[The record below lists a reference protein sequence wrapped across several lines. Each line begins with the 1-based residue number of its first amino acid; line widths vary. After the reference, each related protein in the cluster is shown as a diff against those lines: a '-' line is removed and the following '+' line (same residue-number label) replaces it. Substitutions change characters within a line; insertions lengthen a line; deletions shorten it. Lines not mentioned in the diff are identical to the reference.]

1 MKTFSMTDKG
11 MTREMNQD
19 SVFTSEKPI
28 GNLPNLFVV
37 ADGMGGHKAGDYA
50 SKYAVEVL
58 LREIA
63 GDDGTEPPAIMQ
75 RAIEAA
81 NRELLAESATDPKFH
96 GMGTTI
102 VLAVIK
108 GSTLWTANV
117 GDSRLYLIDEQ
128 IQQVTRDHSL
138 VEEMVLKGELSKEEA
153 RVHRDKNIITRAVGV
168 VAYVQADI
176 YEQEL
181 PEGCRVLMCTDGL
194 SNMVADDEILS
205 IVKSQRDIVETV
217 ERLIQAANDNG
228 GTDNITAIVIEP

>member
-11 MTREMNQD
+11 RTREMNQD

-50 SKYAVEVL
+50 SKFAVEVI

-63 GDDGTEPPAIMQ
+63 GNQETELPAIMQ
-75 RAIEAA
+75 SAIEAA
-81 NRELLAESATDPKFH
+81 NRELLAEAETDPRFH

-102 VLAVIK
+102 VLAAIEN
-108 GSTLWTANV
+108 STLWTANV
-117 GDSRLYLIDEQ
+117 GDSRLYLIDEH
-128 IQQVTRDHSL
+128 IQQITRDHSL
-138 VEEMVLKGELSKEEA
+138 VAEMVLKGELSKEEA

-168 VAYVQADI
+168 VDHVQADI

-194 SNMVADDEILS
+194 SNMLADDEILS

-217 ERLIQAANDNG
+217 ERLVQAANDNG